1 MEATEIDQD
10 LAFEVKFGTAP
21 HPEAV
26 LGVAGSFITVFSH
39 EWVLFLSRIFIKGM
53 QILNM

>member
-10 LAFEVKFGTAP
+10 LAFEVKFGPAA